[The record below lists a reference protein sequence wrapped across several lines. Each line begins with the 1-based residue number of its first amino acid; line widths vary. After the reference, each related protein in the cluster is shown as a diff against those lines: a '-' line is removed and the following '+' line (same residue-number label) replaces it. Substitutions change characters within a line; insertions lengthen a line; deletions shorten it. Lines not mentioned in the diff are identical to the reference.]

1 MKNYS
6 QNNEQQVIL
15 DYFSHKGITCGK
27 CLEIGA
33 FDGENFSNTRALM
46 LSGWSGVFVEPS
58 AFSFTKLFEMYK
70 MYPRKAE
77 LINLAVVP
85 EDQLDGSPLLV
96 FHEAPHS
103 AVSSSMRDH
112 TTLRFKEINEDGD
125 MVNPRK
131 VYVAKIGM
139 KEILNKFGPF
149 DMINIDVEGYSANLA
164 MQDWFDPREYGC
176 KLLCIEA
183 DWKHKEVYERFATQG
198 YRLLHNNA
206 ENIILVLP

>member
-6 QNNEQQVIL
+6 QNDEQKAIL
-15 DYFSHKGITCGK
+15 DYFSHKGITCGR

-33 FDGENFSNTRALM
+33 FDGENFSNSRALM

-58 AFSFTKLFEMYK
+58 SFSFTKLFEMYK

-103 AVSSSMRDH
+103 AVSSSKCEH
-112 TTLRFKEINEDGD
+112 TNLWFKEVNEDGD

-139 KEILNKFGPF
+139 KEILDKFGPF

-183 DWKHKEVYERFATQG
+183 DWKHKEIHDRFAKQG
-198 YRLLHNNA
+198 YKFLYNSA
-206 ENIILVLP
+206 ENIIMVLP